1 MLNKTK
7 IFVLTLIASCS
18 ALAVTNE
25 PKEEMLAQALS
36 EPIDNQINL
45 SEVERRRR
53 RRRRR

>member
-36 EPIDNQINL
+36 EPIADQINL